1 MVNIA
6 KFWHDYSNINT
17 KKPIQ
22 LRLNLL
28 IYIYIYIKLMTF
40 YKEVF
45 NNSTTIGILERK
57 LITLCKMPHFKFCL
71 RPQNVLSRY

>member
-28 IYIYIYIKLMTF
+28 IYIYIYIYQIDDFLQRS
-40 YKEVF
+40 V
-45 NNSTTIGILERK
+45 
-57 LITLCKMPHFKFCL
+57 
-71 RPQNVLSRY
+71 QQ